1 MACAA
6 ALAHCERSEE
16 GRVRLIVSLVTHE
29 PELAE
34 LARTLDS
41 LGAAL
46 RRVPDWD
53 RRVLLVLNGSERVA
67 AIAGLARAAGL
78 DRDGIR
84 LTLDK
89 PGQNLGFGRAHNRVL
104 RLLGTPRDAD
114 RLLILNPDVVQ
125 HETAIANALQHL
137 RDHPESVAVSP
148 RAAYEDGTRQYLCK
162 RYPSLLDFA
171 LRGFAPAPLRRLFAT
186 RLAHYEMRGET
197 EERVVA
203 GVELISGC
211 WLLCRATAF
220 AALGGFDAGY
230 FLYFEDYDLSLR
242 LRRLGRLDYLPD
254 ARIVHLG
261 GHAARK
267 GWRHRWLF
275 LRSARRFFASH
286 GWRLA

>member
-1 MACAA
+1 M
-6 ALAHCERSEE
+6 
-16 GRVRLIVSLVTHE
+16 RLLVSLVTHE
-29 PELAE
+29 PDRTE

-46 RRVPDWD
+46 RRVPEWD
-53 RRVLLVLNGSERVA
+53 RRVLLVLNGGESVD
-67 AIAGLARAAGL
+67 AIGELARAAGL

-89 PGQNLGFGRAHNRVL
+89 PGENLGFARAHNRAL
-104 RLLGTPRDAD
+104 THLGTPREDD

-125 HETAIANALQHL
+125 HAHAIAEALAHL
-137 RDHPESVAVSP
+137 RRHPETVAVSP
-148 RAAYEDGTRQYLCK
+148 HAEYEDGARQYLCK

-171 LRGFAPAPLRRLFAT
+171 LRGFAPASLRRLFAT

-220 AALGGFDAGY
+220 AALGGFDERY

-286 GWRLA
+286 GRRLA